1 LARRGIV
8 VRAGRGTYVVEK
20 SLRRYCSHLR
30 DLVTGRG
37 GESAIASVTVERDRL
52 AKAQADLA
60 EAKGR
65 RLRRELVP
73 AADVESEWSS
83 ILRTVR
89 AGMLA
94 VPSRVQQKLPHLTTH
109 DATVIDA
116 EVREVLTEV
125 GQS

>member
-8 VRAGRGTYVVEK
+8 VRAGRGTYVVER

-94 VPSRVQQKLPHLTTH
+94 VPPRVQQKLPHLTTH

>member
-8 VRAGRGTYVVEK
+8 VRAGRGTYMVEK

>member
-1 LARRGIV
+1 M
-8 VRAGRGTYVVEK
+8 RAGRGTYVVER

-94 VPSRVQQKLPHLTTH
+94 VPPRVQQKLPHLTTH

>member
-1 LARRGIV
+1 
-8 VRAGRGTYVVEK
+8 
-20 SLRRYCSHLR
+20 
-30 DLVTGRG
+30 
-37 GESAIASVTVERDRL
+37 
-52 AKAQADLA
+52 
-60 EAKGR
+60 
-65 RLRRELVP
+65 LVP

-89 AGMLA
+89 AGTLA